1 MLRTKDIDQVPTNKG
16 SISHFQ
22 KTTYHSLFSLSSIIG
37 KHQTAM
43 SAKAPKNLRP
53 LNRYITT
60 HNADGQAIF
69 SNALSEDMPIQHMK
83 DGADFSLAYTSDHFP
98 AQLNNDTDLTEYTG
112 YLASPPGITI
122 SSGNVCRIV
131 DIQPGALS
139 PMHRTVSLDYGVVL
153 EGEVE
158 LVLDSGETRLLKRG
172 DVAIQRGTNH
182 AWRNVTPD
190 AVDPVTKEIT
200 PQWARML
207 YVLSPAEPMQIGGK
221 SLGEVVDGIGVR
233 PST

>member
-1 MLRTKDIDQVPTNKG
+1 
-16 SISHFQ
+16 
-22 KTTYHSLFSLSSIIG
+22 
-37 KHQTAM
+37 M
-43 SAKAPKNLRP
+43 SDDTPKNLRP

-60 HNADGQAIF
+60 HNPDGKAIF
-69 SNALSEDMPIQHMK
+69 SNALSEEMPIQRMK
-83 DGADFSLAYTSDHFP
+83 DGADFSLAYTSNHFP
-98 AQLNNDTDLTEYTG
+98 AQLNDDTDIKDYTG
-112 YLASPPGITI
+112 YLSNPPGITI

-131 DIQPGALS
+131 DIQPGAMS

-158 LVLDSGETRLLKRG
+158 LVLDSGETRVLKRG
-172 DVAIQRGTNH
+172 DVAVQRGTNH

-190 AVDPVTKEIT
+190 TVDPVTKERT

-207 YVLSPAEPMQIGGK
+207 YVLAPAQPMEIGGK

-233 PST
+233 AST

>member
-1 MLRTKDIDQVPTNKG
+1 
-16 SISHFQ
+16 
-22 KTTYHSLFSLSSIIG
+22 
-37 KHQTAM
+37 M
-43 SAKAPKNLRP
+43 SAKTPKNIRP

-60 HNADGQAIF
+60 HNADGKAIF
-69 SNALSEDMPIQHMK
+69 STTLSEVMPVQSVA

-98 AQLNNDTDLTEYTG
+98 AQLNNEADVTEYSS
-112 YLASPPGITI
+112 YLTSPPGIVI
-122 SSGNVCRIV
+122 SNGTVCRIV
-131 DIQPGALS
+131 DIQPGATS

-158 LVLDSGETRLLKRG
+158 LLLDSGETRLLKRG
-172 DVAIQRGTNH
+172 DVAVQRGTNH

-190 AVDPVTKEIT
+190 VVDPVTGEVKK
-200 PQWARML
+200 QWARML

-233 PST
+233 AST